1 MFRGVII
8 LAAALVVAGGALAQP
23 KPGLDESA
31 KAMIGAWELSNAARD
46 KICTVTFSA
55 AAVKVGYKITFAP
68 DCAGLFPL
76 VQNIAG
82 WRYPQ
87 DDLLYWLDAQGK
99 ALVEFSEVEDGI
111 FEAPTPGVGVL
122 LLHNP
127 AMAEPQAG
135 ENPEGAESPPGGEP
149 PEPPELP
156 DTPAP
161 NSMPKNA
168 PQSAPKS
175 YGG

>member
-8 LAAALVVAGGALAQP
+8 LAAALVVSGGALAQP

-55 AAVKVGYKITFAP
+55 AAVKVGYKLTFAP

-87 DDLLYWLDAQGK
+87 DDLLYLLDAQGK

-127 AMAEPQAG
+127 AMAEPDNN
-135 ENPEGAESPPGGEP
+135 ENPPDTENPPADEAAP
-149 PEPPELP
+149 PQQVPAPAPQE
-156 DTPAP
+156 TPAP
-161 NSMPKNA
+161 
-168 PQSAPKS
+168 KS
-175 YGG
+175 NGG

>member
-8 LAAALVVAGGALAQP
+8 LVAALVVSGGALAQP
-23 KPGLDESA
+23 KPELDESA

-55 AAVKVGYKITFAP
+55 AAVKIGYKLTFAP

-127 AMAEPQAG
+127 AMAQPDNN
-135 ENPEGAESPPGGEP
+135 ENPGGDEKPPDTGIPPGGE
-149 PEPPELP
+149 
-156 DTPAP
+156 TPAP
-161 NSMPKNA
+161 PET
-168 PQSAPKS
+168 PAPKS
-175 YGG
+175 NGG